1 MKKPKIIFT
10 KDLDSESNNASLNS
24 NTKALKDLAEV
35 EKEKLAVK
43 DRVDISLKEY
53 NELLD
58 IKNYTLPFLTN
69 LQEHFPLEKLKNIK
83 DGSVGVMVN
92 EDPMTL
98 TERYCIYFSCD
109 KHLW

>member
-10 KDLDSESNNASLNS
+10 KDLDSESKNSALNS

-43 DRVDISLKEY
+43 DRVEISMKEY
-53 NELLD
+53 KELIG
-58 IKNYTLPFLTN
+58 IKNYALPFLEA
-69 LQEHFPLEKLKNIK
+69 LGRVFDIEKLKNINY
-83 DGSVGVMVN
+83 GSLSVN
-92 EDPMTL
+92 TCDNPINL
-98 TERYCIYFSCD
+98 TEVYRIVFECD